1 MIELKV
7 VIESSQTI
15 NGVIYTLEQ
24 LQQGLAQVRSEY
36 NERTGQSLTD
46 AEWFQWASMQN
57 LVAWYEQGKGSEPVP
72 PTPVTHQPDWISLQ
86 NRLLAG
92 ELYPIY
98 ARLTKASFV
107 VDPSTASQPEIA
119 NANNIAVAAGK
130 LDQAVQGTKLEAA
143 VAAAVNLLLSTSNYV
158 FTAEEKTLW
167 NTAIASLGFS
177 AVMELQ

>member
-7 VIESSQTI
+7 IIESIQTV
-15 NGVIYTLEQ
+15 NGVTYTLEQ

-46 AEWFQWASMQN
+46 AEWFQWASLQN
-57 LVAWYEQGKGSEPVP
+57 LSAWYEQGKGFDPVP

-86 NRLLAG
+86 NRLFAG

-98 ARLTKASFV
+98 ARLTAASFV
-107 VDPSTASQPEIA
+107 VNPSTASQAEIA
-119 NANNIAVAAGK
+119 NANNIAVASGK
-130 LDQAVQGTKLEAA
+130 LDQAVQVTKLEAA
-143 VAAAVNLLLSTSNYV
+143 VAAAINLLLSTSNYS

-167 NTAIASLGFS
+167 NSTIANLGFS
-177 AVMELQ
+177 AVMQLQ